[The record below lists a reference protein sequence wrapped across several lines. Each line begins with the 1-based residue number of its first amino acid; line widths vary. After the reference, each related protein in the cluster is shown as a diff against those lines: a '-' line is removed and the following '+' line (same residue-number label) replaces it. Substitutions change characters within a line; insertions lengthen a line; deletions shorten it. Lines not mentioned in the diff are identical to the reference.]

1 KAEVSGGT
9 LSYTY
14 YAGNSDVSYQ
24 VQASVD
30 LETWS
35 AAGVS
40 VSVPDGD
47 GYCTATV
54 PLTSGLRFLRLVV
67 NH

>member
-1 KAEVSGGT
+1 M
-9 LSYTY
+9 
-14 YAGNSDVSYQ
+14 SYQ

-40 VSVPDGD
+40 VSAPDGD
-47 GYCTATV
+47 GDCTATV